1 MTFGLH
7 DCLCFVIFIL
17 TVGKL
22 QGQSQVPVIEGV
34 VTSKDGRQEVH
45 GYEGRSLTVTCT
57 SELDE
62 LTLMYNNTFY
72 NETTLNNGSYS
83 VNFTIMAVRGDDGQ
97 NITCQSVN
105 STDGGEYESWAVIYL
120 SLKPTDVRLEGV
132 FSVEENDNATFTCT
146 SIGSRPA
153 PDVTTFYI
161 NNAVVNKS
169 STVVYDNTTDTYTAS
184 VTETRMIDRGYN
196 SVPVFCYVAMT
207 NLAYTSF
214 DSKRLEV
221 HYGPDIGNVQLTGGT
236 SGDEGYTETYKCNTG
251 YTNPVATINW
261 FNGSVEIFPPNSPD
275 VVEHKSTQAFYI
287 RKWYSSSQ
295 EWKIKFSRYH
305 KGTVIKCVV
314 LGSNNK
320 SVTVSKTISDIYYLS
335 QLRRQYQIY
344 IVSTVI
350 KCVVLGTN
358 NRSVTV
364 TKTISDIYYKPE
376 LEITGHQLIDN
387 VTGHYIY
394 NEGETLNLT
403 CTLLGANPITTVTF
417 SSPGTSGS
425 TTASLIIPDIKIHH
439 DNDFFYCSSTN
450 SAGYTDITIRLDVQ
464 YGPHISSRRS
474 YHAEE
479 GGNITLECIV
489 TSNPPAT
496 VWWEKE
502 GDNSTRYNGNMLD
515 LTSTNRDQ
523 GGSYICYAA
532 SDRKSES
539 GITQVISN
547 ETFVVDIQYG
557 PGSSIRLSPN
567 ITSIELDT
575 GTQVPV
581 IRCIADCNPECQ
593 YTWYFTSGMV
603 KTGSELNLGN
613 ASSYWHIGEVKC
625 KAKNNVFRTEYTAYI
640 NFTMY
645 IRHPPSIEKVDIN
658 SFNWYSEGSEI
669 IVTCD
674 VESYP
679 QANITWYRNNMEVL
693 TPDTYYTNETT
704 TCQYDCSTKG
714 ILTIEHAECLDHRSH
729 YTCKAENIIDQ
740 TVMESHNFVS
750 IQCYARPAHDNV
762 YNFTL
767 REGEGINLTANY
779 LSIPTPSVI
788 WYFKR
793 TLTSTNRSV
802 YVDSSYGGQENFYY
816 ISQYE
821 IKDIKSYDFGQYLAV
836 ANNYVGNVTDSTII
850 FNIFQDKTGWP
861 LRPFGLEVRCT
872 ENSAE
877 FSWIS
882 AYNGGSIQT
891 FTAYYSYHKP
901 GNNIRGPE
909 EITDTGEGTRIKV
922 NIQPLDT
929 GFPFF
934 FTVSARNING
944 TTESG
949 TYVNCTTS
957 ETETLSPKSREQKSS
972 NNAGVIAGAVI
983 GAILFIVIVA
993 VVGFIVAK
1001 RIKKVKGNVKFADLH
1016 LSFYKSKD

>member
-1 MTFGLH
+1 MMTFGLH
-7 DCLCFVIFIL
+7 DDLCFVIFIL

-22 QGQSQVPVIEGV
+22 QGQSQVPAVIEGV
-34 VTSKDGRQEVH
+34 VTSQDGRQEVH

-57 SELDE
+57 SELDM
-62 LTLMYNNTFY
+62 LTLMYNNTYY
-72 NETTLNNGSYS
+72 NETTQNNGSYS

-146 SIGSRPA
+146 SIGSRPG
-153 PDVTTFYI
+153 PDVTMFYI
-161 NNAVVNKS
+161 NNAVLNKS

-207 NLAYTSF
+207 KLAYTNF
-214 DSKRLEV
+214 DRERLDV
-221 HYGPDIGNVQLTGGT
+221 HYGPDVNQVHLTGGT
-236 SGDEGYTETYKCNTG
+236 SGDEGYTETFKCSTG
-251 YTNPVATINW
+251 NTNPNATIRW
-261 FNGSVEIFPPNSPD
+261 FNGSVEVFPPNPPD
-275 VVEHKSTQAFYI
+275 VVEHKSTKAFYT

-314 LGSNNK
+314 LG
-320 SVTVSKTISDIYYLS
+320 
-335 QLRRQYQIY
+335 
-344 IVSTVI
+344 
-350 KCVVLGTN
+350 TN
-358 NRSVTV
+358 NISVTV

-387 VTGHYIY
+387 VTGHCIY

-403 CTLLGANPITTVTF
+403 CTLLGANPMTTVTF

-425 TTASLIIPDIKIHH
+425 NTASLIIPDIKTRH
-439 DNDFFYCSSTN
+439 DNDFFYCSSSN
-450 SAGYTDITIRLDVQ
+450 SAGYSEITIRLDVQ
-464 YGPHISSRRS
+464 YGPYISYGSRS
-474 YHAEE
+474 YVEE
-479 GGNITLECIV
+479 GRNVTVECRV
-489 TSNPPAT
+489 ASNPPAT

-502 GDNSTRYNGNMLD
+502 GDNSTLYNGNMLD
-515 LTSTNRDQ
+515 LTSANRDQ
-523 GGSYICYAA
+523 GGTYICYAA
-532 SDRKSES
+532 SYMKSES
-539 GITQVISN
+539 GITKVLSN
-547 ETFVVDIQYG
+547 ETFVVDVQYG

-567 ITSIELDT
+567 ITSIELDV

-625 KAKNNVFRTEYTAYI
+625 KAENDVSRTKYTAYI

-645 IRHPPSIEKVDIN
+645 IRYPPSIEKVDIN
-658 SFNWYSEGSEI
+658 LYWYKEGSEIWYKEGSEI

-674 VESYP
+674 VKSYP
-679 QANITWYRNNMEVL
+679 QANITWYRNNMEVI

-704 TCQYDCSTKG
+704 TCQYDCSTKSV
-714 ILTIEHAECLDHRSH
+714 LTIEHAECLDHRSH
-729 YTCKAENIIDQ
+729 YTCQAENIMGK
-740 TVMESHNFVS
+740 TVMESLNRVS
-750 IQCYARPAHDNV
+750 IQCHARPAHDNV

-767 REGEGINLTANY
+767 REEEGINLTANY
-779 LSIPTPSVI
+779 LSIPTPNVY
-788 WYFKR
+788 WYFRR
-793 TLTSTNRSV
+793 TPTSTNNRSV

-821 IKDIKSYDFGQYLAV
+821 IKDIRSSDFGQYLAV
-836 ANNYVGNVTDSTII
+836 AINYVWKATDSTII

-861 LRPFGLEVRCT
+861 LGPFGLEVRCT

-877 FSWIS
+877 LSWIS
-882 AYNGGSIQT
+882 ANNGGSKQT
-891 FTAYYSYHKP
+891 FTSYFSYYSHEPEYSVYD
-901 GNNIRGPE
+901 NRGPE

-922 NIQPLDT
+922 NIHPLYP
-929 GFPFF
+929 GYPYF
-934 FTVSARNING
+934 FTVSAKNIYG
-944 TTESG
+944 TTVSD
-949 TYVNCTTS
+949 TYVNCSTS
-957 ETETLSPKSREQKSS
+957 IYKTETLSPKSREQKSS

-983 GAILFIVIVA
+983 GAILFIAVVT

-1001 RIKKVKGNVKFADLH
+1001 RTKKVKGMLKSQLP
-1016 LSFYKSKD
+1016 SFH

>member
-1 MTFGLH
+1 MNNHDYLH
-7 DCLCFVIFIL
+7 YIF
-17 TVGKL
+17 T
-22 QGQSQVPVIEGV
+22 GQSQVPVIEGV
-34 VTSKDGRQEVH
+34 VTSQDGRQEVH

-57 SELDE
+57 SELDM
-62 LTLMYNNTFY
+62 LTLMYNNTYY

-105 STDGGEYESWAVIYL
+105 STDGGTYESWAVIYM

-132 FSVEENDNATFTCT
+132 FTVEENDTVAFTCT

-153 PDVTTFYI
+153 PNVTMLYI
-161 NNAVVNKS
+161 YNEPVNKS
-169 STVVYDNTTDTYTAS
+169 STVVYDNVTDTYTS
-184 VTETRMIDRGYN
+184 FVTETRMIDR
-196 SVPVFCYVAMT
+196 
-207 NLAYTSF
+207 
-214 DSKRLEV
+214 
-221 HYGPDIGNVQLTGGT
+221 GT
-236 SGDEGYTETYKCNTG
+236 SGDEGYTETYKCSTG
-251 YTNPVATINW
+251 NTNPNATILW
-261 FNGSVEIFPPNSPD
+261 FNGSVEVFPPNPPD
-275 VVEHKSTQAFYI
+275 VVDYQSTPGLYI
-287 RKWYSSSQ
+287 MKWYSSSQ

-305 KGTVIKCVV
+305 KG
-314 LGSNNK
+314 
-320 SVTVSKTISDIYYLS
+320 
-335 QLRRQYQIY
+335 
-344 IVSTVI
+344 TVI

-403 CTLLGANPITTVTF
+403 CTLLGANPMTTVKF
-417 SSPGTSGS
+417 NSPGTSGS
-425 TTASLIIPDIKIHH
+425 TTASLIIQDIKYHH
-439 DNDFFYCSSTN
+439 DNDFFYCSSSN
-450 SAGYTDITIRLDVQ
+450 SAGYSEINFRLDVQ
-464 YGPHISSRRS
+464 YGPHISYGRR
-474 YHAEE
+474 YYLEE
-479 GGNITLECIV
+479 GGNVSVECRV
-489 TSNPPAT
+489 ESNPPAT

-502 GDNSTRYNGNMLD
+502 GDNSTRYNGNMLK
-515 LTSTNRDQ
+515 LTSANREQ
-523 GGSYICYAA
+523 GGSYICFAA
-532 SDRKSES
+532 SDRKYES
-539 GITQVISN
+539 GITEVLSN
-547 ETFVVDIQYG
+547 ETFVVDVQYG

-593 YTWYFTSGMV
+593 YTWYFTSGMI

-625 KAKNNVFRTEYTAYI
+625 KAKNDVFRTEYTAYI

-645 IRHPPSIEKVDIN
+645 IRHQPSIDKVDIN

-669 IVTCD
+669 LVTCD
-674 VESYP
+674 VKSYP

-693 TPDTYYTNETT
+693 TPDSYYTNETT
-704 TCQYDCSTKG
+704 TCQHDCSTKG
-714 ILTIEHAECLDHRSH
+714 VLLECLDHRSH
-729 YTCKAENIIDQ
+729 YT
-740 TVMESHNFVS
+740 
-750 IQCYARPAHDNV
+750 CYARPAHDNV

-779 LSIPTPSVI
+779 LSIPTPNVN
-788 WYFKR
+788 WYFKH
-793 TLTSTNRSV
+793 TPTSKNRRV
-802 YVDSSYGGQENFYY
+802 YVDSSYGGQDNFYY

-821 IKDIKSYDFGQYLAV
+821 IKDIRSYDFGQYLAV

-861 LRPFGLEVRCT
+861 LRPFGLEVSCT
-872 ENSAE
+872 ENSAD

-882 AYNGGSIQT
+882 AYNGGSKQT
-891 FTAYYSYHKP
+891 FTAYHSYFKP
-901 GNNIRGPE
+901 GNNIRGPQ

-922 NIQPLDT
+922 NIQPLET
-929 GFPFF
+929 GYPFF
-934 FTVSARNING
+934 FTVSAKNING

-949 TYVNCTTS
+949 TYVNCSTS
-957 ETETLSPKSREQKSS
+957 KTGKDSYVNCSTSKTGKDSYVNCSTSMIETSSPKSREQKSS

-983 GAILFIVIVA
+983 GAILFIAVVA

-1001 RIKKVKGNVKFADLH
+1001 RTKKVKGNVKFADLH